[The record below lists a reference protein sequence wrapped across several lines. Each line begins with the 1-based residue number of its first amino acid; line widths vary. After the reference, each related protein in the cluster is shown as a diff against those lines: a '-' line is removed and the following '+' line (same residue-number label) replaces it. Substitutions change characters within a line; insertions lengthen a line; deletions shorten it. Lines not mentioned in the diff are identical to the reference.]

1 MLLLLDMED
10 ASLHDMQAVGPPLEF
25 DARPHLL
32 QKVSSK
38 KSLLQKVSDPVLNYD
53 DILNLSV
60 RVLDT
65 LQQPGLLNGLDHAHF
80 PGFFLLE
87 SCPEPMYPTTRVIA
101 ADDLLQVHDASVLH
115 LVVVREVRHENHL
128 LEASVPPGKL
138 GR

>member
-80 PGFFLLE
+80 PGFSRSRVALRP
-87 SCPEPMYPTTRVIA
+87 CTRRRA
-101 ADDLLQVHDASVLH
+101 L
-115 LVVVREVRHENHL
+115 
-128 LEASVPPGKL
+128 
-138 GR
+138 

>member
-87 SCPEPMYPTTRVIA
+87 SCPETMYPTTRVIA
-101 ADDLLQVHDASVLH
+101 EDNHWPINRAVG
-115 LVVVREVRHENHL
+115 REVCRCAVAFKHQWPATEMQL
-128 LEASVPPGKL
+128 
-138 GR
+138 

>member
-1 MLLLLDMED
+1 VLLLLDMED
-10 ASLHDMQAVGPPLEF
+10 ASLHDMQAVGPPLEL

-80 PGFFLLE
+80 PGFLLLE
-87 SCPEPMYPTTRVIA
+87 SGPESTYPTTRVPA
-101 ADDLLQVHDASVLH
+101 ADNLLQVHDASVLQ
-115 LVVVREVRHENHL
+115 LGVVREVRHEN
-128 LEASVPPGKL
+128 PPREL

>member
-1 MLLLLDMED
+1 MED
-10 ASLHDMQAVGPPLEF
+10 ASLHVMHAAGPSLEF

-32 QKVSSK
+32 ENASE
-38 KSLLQKVSDPVLNYD
+38 PGLNQD
-53 DILNLSV
+53 GILNLS
-60 RVLDT
+60 VLDT

-87 SCPEPMYPTTRVIA
+87 SCPETMYPTTRVIA

-128 LEASVPPGKL
+128 LEASVPPGEL